1 MSAVCSPLPPSS
13 SCLDSYLGA
22 DGKNFL
28 SALALPSRD
37 PAPCDWALSSEVQ
50 GTFSSCLYVS
60 CFLTQCRPD
69 QSLASVMGP
78 VNNYP

>member
-28 SALALPSRD
+28 SALALPRRD
-37 PAPCDWALSSEVQ
+37 PAPCDWALVFEDQ
-50 GTFSSCLYVS
+50 GTFSFCLYVS
-60 CFLTQCRPD
+60 CFLTQSSPG
-69 QSLASVMGP
+69 QSLASVMGR